1 MGDMT
6 ALLANDGEMRL
17 NAALEAAGM
26 GTWEWDVA
34 SGVTVRNDQH
44 ARLFGVEPDE
54 LAETYEAF
62 VERVHPEDL
71 PSVEATLAEAVATGE
86 LFEGDYRIQWPDG
99 TIRWLRHRGQAR
111 TDATGAQK
119 VIGVVFDVTA
129 ERRAA
134 ERSRYLLRLGEA
146 LAGAMTPGEV
156 ARAVVSQAVPAVEAQ
171 AGAVVIVDES
181 GNRLRTLAMTGYSDE
196 DVAALADRELD
207 TARRFP
213 VSEAIATGWPVVLP
227 NREVA
232 LDRYPMMLSLRPDY
246 VTEGLLALPLV
257 VPDRRLGALVLEY
270 AEPLGDDANRL
281 ALAQTLAA
289 VCAQALERAR
299 LYEVSVGVAETLQRQ
314 LLPTRLP
321 DVEGADSCFRYLPA
335 TDDMLVGGD
344 FYDVLPLS
352 GGRTGLVLGD
362 VMGKGIRAA
371 AIMGQ
376 VRTVVATV
384 ARMSDDPAEVLTRT
398 ESLLRDIDVDAIVTC
413 FYGVLD
419 PVTRQLRYSNAGHL
433 PLIIA
438 ERNGYRLLED
448 GSVDPPLGAPRDS
461 ERRASTVE
469 LNSDAVAVLCTDG
482 LVEDRTRPVDVGLA
496 ELGAVMTAGVQSGA
510 PLAELCETALSELL
524 HGRRNDDVALM
535 TLRLLPAAESPG
547 A

>member
-6 ALLANDGEMRL
+6 ALLTNDGEMRL
-17 NAALEAAGM
+17 HAALEAAGM
-26 GTWEWDVA
+26 GTWEWDVTT
-34 SGVTVRNDQH
+34 GVTVRNDQH
-44 ARLFGVEPDE
+44 ARLFGVEPHE
-54 LAETYEAF
+54 LDPTYEAF

-71 PSVEATLAEAVATGE
+71 PSVEATLEEAVATRE
-86 LFEGDYRIQWPDG
+86 LFEGDYRITWPDG
-99 TIRWLRHRGQAR
+99 SVRWLRHRGQAR
-111 TDATGAQK
+111 TDADGGLK
-119 VIGVVFDVTA
+119 VVGVVFDVTA

-146 LAGAMTPGEV
+146 LAGAMTPAEV
-156 ARAVVSQAVPAVEAQ
+156 AQAVVSQAVPAVEAQ

-181 GNRLRTLAMTGYSDE
+181 GTRLRTLAMTGYSPA
-196 DVAALADRELD
+196 DVAALSDRELD
-207 TARRFP
+207 VERRFP
-213 VSEAIATGWPVVLP
+213 VSDAIATGWPVVMPDRTLT
-227 NREVA
+227 
-232 LDRYPMMLSLRPDY
+232 LDRYPLMLSLRPDY
-246 VTEGLLALPLV
+246 STEGLLALPLV

-321 DVEGADSCFRYLPA
+321 EIDGVDACFRYLPA

-344 FYDVLPLS
+344 FYDVLPLP
-352 GGRTGLVLGD
+352 GGRAGLVLGD

-376 VRTVVATV
+376 VRTVLATV
-384 ARMSDDPAEVLTRT
+384 ARLSDDPVEVLTRT
-398 ESLLRDIDVDAIVTC
+398 EALLRDIDVDAIVTC

-419 PVTRQLRYSNAGHL
+419 PATGELRYSNAGHL
-433 PLIIA
+433 PLIVA
-438 ERNGYRLLED
+438 ERNGYRVYDD
-448 GSVDPPLGAPRDS
+448 GSVDPPLGAPRATD
-461 ERRASTVE
+461 RTASTVT
-469 LNSDAVAVLCTDG
+469 LGPNAVAVLCTDG

-496 ELGAVMTAGVQSGA
+496 ELGAVMTAGVQTGEDL
-510 PLAELCETALSELL
+510 PGLCESALSELL

-535 TLRLLPAAESPG
+535 TLRILPRAESPG